1 MRDALVSFSVPLGLF
16 VCVALAR
23 QPAGSPV
30 SPPPPP
36 AASPELDDRGPPPRE
51 DRRPGDERRRGGDRF
66 DSPLLRESASHDPKL
81 LKDIIDRML
90 EQNNRI
96 EKRLLDAKT
105 KLEAGTP
112 PEEVFRMLREARAGN
127 MADVFFQNWRER
139 REEANSQGPM
149 FDKPKVG
156 PGGGPDPQQREELM
170 QFIRE
175 IRPEFAAKLEEWQ
188 KSEPRAFRAVIGH
201 LLMQAVDTFHER
213 DRDVQLY
220 ELRKEDLRTS
230 ILVVEKSTEVRA
242 IQMSEPKGQADSE
255 KLTKAKAELRELM
268 GKGYDAR
275 VRVREYEADKLAKRL
290 DETRSRIQETKDVR
304 EQMIDKAVTQLLERK
319 RVSPQPGDGPANSGE
334 RQPQNPGADRRP
346 EPGPR

>member
-1 MRDALVSFSVPLGLF
+1 MRDALLSISVPFGLIA
-16 VCVALAR
+16 CVALAR
-23 QPAGSPV
+23 QPAPT
-30 SPPPPP
+30 PPP
-36 AASPELDDRGPPPRE
+36 AQPPAAASPGADEKGPPPRE

-66 DSPLLRESASHDPKL
+66 DSPLLREAASHDPKL

-90 EQNNRI
+90 DQNNRI
-96 EKRLLDAKT
+96 EKRLLDAKS

-139 REEANSQGPM
+139 RDEANSQGPI
-149 FDKPKVG
+149 FDKPKIG

-175 IRPEFAAKLEEWQ
+175 IRPEFATKLEEWQ
-188 KSEPRAFRAVIGH
+188 KTEPRAFRAVTGH

-220 ELRKEDLRTS
+220 ELRKEDLRAS
-230 ILVVEKSTEVRA
+230 ILVVEKSTEVLA
-242 IQMSEPKGQADSE
+242 IQMNEPKGQTDSE
-255 KLTKAKAELRELM
+255 KLTKAKAELRDLM

-290 DETRSRIQETKDVR
+290 DETRARIQETKDVR

-319 RVSPQPGDGPANSGE
+319 RVSPQPGDGPPNPRETPPQGPGGE
-334 RQPQNPGADRRP
+334 RRP